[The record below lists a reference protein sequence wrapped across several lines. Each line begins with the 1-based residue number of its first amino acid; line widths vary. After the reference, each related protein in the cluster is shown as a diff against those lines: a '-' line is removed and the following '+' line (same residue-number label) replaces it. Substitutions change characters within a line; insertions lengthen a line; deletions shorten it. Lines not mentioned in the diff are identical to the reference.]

1 MIPFCS
7 MYSLRAFLL
16 MSSCI
21 FAVSTSSS
29 IASAQ
34 RNNMSNTSAPLSRA
48 LQDGTSSTGAFGSRS
63 AGSTPIPSQN
73 QAPVPNPPPFQSKAS
88 GQASSTNPTPN
99 AVAISAAGVPVAVPS
114 PAMSPVLA
122 SLVKARDHKHT
133 LADRAAALANAQ
145 KEISKLPMSEQG
157 AYIELVNASRQRL
170 IADTYLFDSGQVQ
183 NNIPAKA
190 K

>member
-1 MIPFCS
+1 
-7 MYSLRAFLL
+7 MYSLRACLL

-21 FAVSTSSS
+21 FALSTSSS
-29 IASAQ
+29 VASAQ
-34 RNNMSNTSAPLSRA
+34 PNNKSNTRAPLSRA
-48 LQDGTSSTGAFGSRS
+48 LQDGTSSTGAFGSKP

-73 QAPVPNPPPFQSKAS
+73 QAPVPNTPPFQSKAS
-88 GQASSTNPTPN
+88 GQASATNPTPN
-99 AVAISAAGVPVAVPS
+99 AVAISAEGVPVAVPS

-122 SLVKARDHKHT
+122 SLVKARDHKRT
-133 LADRAAALANAQ
+133 LAERAAALANAQ
-145 KEISKLPMSEQG
+145 NEISKLPMSEQG

-170 IADTYLFDSGQVQ
+170 IVDTYLFDSGQVQ

>member
-1 MIPFCS
+1 

-16 MSSCI
+16 MCSCI
-21 FAVSTSSS
+21 FAVSTSSA

-34 RNNMSNTSAPLSRA
+34 RNTSAPLSRA
-48 LQDGTSSTGAFGSRS
+48 LQDGTSSTGAFGSKP

-88 GQASSTNPTPN
+88 GQASATNPTPN
-99 AVAISAAGVPVAVPS
+99 AVAISAAGVPVAVPA

-122 SLVKARDHKHT
+122 SLVKARDLKRT
-133 LADRAAALANAQ
+133 FADRAAALTNAQ
-145 KEISKLPMSEQG
+145 NEISKLPMSEQG

-170 IADTYLFDSGQVQ
+170 IVDTYLFDSGQVQ